1 MGGVSIANF
10 GYQGREHGGVRPPPD
25 RKTAMIHHILLGM
38 LLLPIGGLGA
48 FWLLSVLRILTMI
61 LGVNRGRLFY
71 GSNPAEVRRLQQQQA
86 VRI

>member
-1 MGGVSIANF
+1 MAVFDRHNL
-10 GYQGREHGGVRPPPD
+10 
-25 RKTAMIHHILLGM
+25 RKTAMIHHIGLGT

-48 FWLLSVLRILTMI
+48 FWLLPGVGNLLTMI
-61 LGVNRGRLFY
+61 SGSVNRGRLFY